1 METHFTETDSIILTD
16 IEILLIGLAGVAAIM
31 EVNLITIDTATLG
44 AHLEV
49 EDSTIITEAMPTIFV

>member
-1 METHFTETDSIILTD
+1 
-16 IEILLIGLAGVAAIM
+16 VAAIM